1 MPQWCLTAPCVAP
14 SEADTNEFDVRA
26 EPCADDD
33 LVAVLDEAVGAFR
46 DVDLVGEVVA
56 VKPAVGAELA
66 VDLVDDH
73 DCDVVAVEDAEAV

>member
-1 MPQWCLTAPCVAP
+1 
-14 SEADTNEFDVRA
+14 
-26 EPCADDD
+26 
-33 LVAVLDEAVGAFR
+33 VAVLDEAVGAFR

-66 VDLVDDH
+66 VDLVDDR